1 MVDYRK
7 MYVVLCA
14 AADEAISA
22 LEQNSLPANIVADN
36 LRFALLKAEEIY
48 TDCNSIDE
56 TTEAVK

>member
-7 MYVVLCA
+7 MYIVLCS

-22 LEQNSLPANIVADN
+22 LEQNSLPAYVIADN
-36 LRFALLKAEEIY
+36 LRLAMLKAEETYI
-48 TDCNSIDE
+48 DCNSIDE